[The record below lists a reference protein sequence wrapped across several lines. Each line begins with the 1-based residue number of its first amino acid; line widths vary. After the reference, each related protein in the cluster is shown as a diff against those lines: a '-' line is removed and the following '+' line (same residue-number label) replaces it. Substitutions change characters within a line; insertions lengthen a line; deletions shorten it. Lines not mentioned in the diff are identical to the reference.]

1 MEESIGGGSRAAV
14 QDMNE
19 FLRAACVQHDCLY
32 YLGQKGFAR
41 SRFEIFKPDG
51 VHFIFLRC
59 SQPPVACV
67 PSATGGVGIDGGVD
81 VRDVVPLN
89 VISAVGGGP
98 RGVGGVGQGVL
109 SSLGLRSV
117 GHGGCRY

>member
-51 VHFIFLRC
+51 VHFIFFQCSLRW
-59 SQPPVACV
+59 
-67 PSATGGVGIDGGVD
+67 
-81 VRDVVPLN
+81 
-89 VISAVGGGP
+89 GP
-98 RGVGGVGQGVL
+98 GVGGVGQGAPSYL
-109 SSLGLRSV
+109 DSRSLGHERVSV
-117 GHGGCRY
+117 LTVATA